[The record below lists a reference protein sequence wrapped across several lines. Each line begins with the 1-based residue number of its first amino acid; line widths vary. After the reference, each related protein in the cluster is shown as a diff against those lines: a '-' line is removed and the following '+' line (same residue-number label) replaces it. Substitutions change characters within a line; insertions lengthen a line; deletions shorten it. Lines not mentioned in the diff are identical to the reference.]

1 MFCVIRQDSAL
12 TFLPITVAT
21 SSEIMFKHLTFY
33 QNMPDVLTR
42 TRYKHQ
48 VLVLV
53 PARLLLMLT
62 IWCWCLIDC
71 C

>member
-1 MFCVIRQDSAL
+1 
-12 TFLPITVAT
+12 
-21 SSEIMFKHLTFY
+21 MFKHLTFY

-53 PARLLLMLT
+53 PARLLLIPAHLALVPDRLLLILT
-62 IWCWCLIDC
+62 MWCWCLIEC